1 MRENRTSSA
10 GLWPA
15 VLAFLAAIFLLAV
28 LAAGGNGSSGNAQ
41 ETGRLDMMQK
51 YNMYMTNSV
60 SEALDGIVSIE
71 KVYFLSDED
80 VVAPMPN
87 ADLFGETQD
96 PSSLGWLLEDARE
109 ILDGQETFFR
119 TDMELLPNSKVKYY
133 LDDTIFSV
141 TWKMGVGLAAFTCAE
156 VKVAHPSQFRRFM
169 TGGQYGAQIRYTTT
183 EMAKNV
189 NAVTAS
195 NGDYYSYRP
204 YGIVVVNGKV
214 FRTGDEELDTC
225 FVDDHGDLIFTP
237 RGTFHS
243 AEEVQQYVDEHHI
256 RFSLSFGPVYIQ
268 DGQIVTPERYRV
280 GEIDQ
285 HVSRAVL
292 CQLGP
297 CHYLVIAA
305 NIEKNYYSPPDIHTF
320 ARQLKELGI
329 ENAYAL
335 DGGQT
340 ATIVMGGERM
350 NSVDYGGE
358 REISDIIY
366 FATALPN
373 GG

>member
-119 TDMELLPNSKVKYY
+119 TDM
-133 LDDTIFSV
+133 
-141 TWKMGVGLAAFTCAE
+141 
-156 VKVAHPSQFRRFM
+156 
-169 TGGQYGAQIRYTTT
+169 
-183 EMAKNV
+183 
-189 NAVTAS
+189 
-195 NGDYYSYRP
+195 
-204 YGIVVVNGKV
+204 
-214 FRTGDEELDTC
+214 
-225 FVDDHGDLIFTP
+225 
-237 RGTFHS
+237 
-243 AEEVQQYVDEHHI
+243 
-256 RFSLSFGPVYIQ
+256 
-268 DGQIVTPERYRV
+268 
-280 GEIDQ
+280 
-285 HVSRAVL
+285 
-292 CQLGP
+292 
-297 CHYLVIAA
+297 
-305 NIEKNYYSPPDIHTF
+305 
-320 ARQLKELGI
+320 
-329 ENAYAL
+329 
-335 DGGQT
+335 
-340 ATIVMGGERM
+340 
-350 NSVDYGGE
+350 
-358 REISDIIY
+358 
-366 FATALPN
+366 
-373 GG
+373 